1 MSLLINME
9 VELSVLIV
17 CTSTK
22 IGLECMK
29 NECKSVATKMEGQLF
44 SSLIWL
50 LLSLSI
56 SIPPIS
62 SISNNSYNRCGASFN
77 CGNLTGIGFPFWGG
91 DRAAECGHA
100 PLKLDCDRRA
110 ATIQINSVN
119 YRVLD
124 INQGEKILKIARDDL
139 LRSQCPPQL
148 ANSTFDPQL
157 FAYASSYVNLTFL
170 YGCPP
175 VDFPVPYPFECAV
188 KGTKERR
195 GYVEFGTQLSG
206 MCHASVVVPV
216 SYSSLFNFKDVMA
229 LIGEGLEVRFSVS
242 DGCRGCE
249 RSGGRC
255 GYDVTGT
262 EFVCF
267 CSNRS
272 AAESRTCGGGS
283 ADEADGPRAPGVA
296 DGRPQGPREVTVEPS
311 VSGTHALY
319 MLI

>member
-1 MSLLINME
+1 ME
-9 VELSVLIV
+9 R
-17 CTSTK
+17 
-22 IGLECMK
+22 
-29 NECKSVATKMEGQLF
+29 QLF

-56 SIPPIS
+56 PPIS
-62 SISNNSYNRCGASFN
+62 CISNNSYNRCGALFN

-91 DRAAECGHA
+91 DRAAECGHS
-100 PLKLDCDRRA
+100 PLKLDCDRRVRAAA

-124 INQGEKILKIARDDL
+124 INQGEKTLKIARDDL

-148 ANSTFDPQL
+148 ANTTFDPQL

-195 GYVEFGTQLSG
+195 GFVEFGTQLSG

-216 SYSSLFNFKDVMA
+216 SYSSLINFKDVAA
-229 LIGEGLEVRFSVS
+229 LIGEGFEVRYVESA
-242 DGCRGCE
+242 GCGGCE

-255 GYDVTGT
+255 GYDETGT

-272 AAESRTCGGGS
+272 AAENGTCGGGG
-283 ADEADGPRAPGVA
+283 AGDEADGPRAPGVA
-296 DGRPQGPREVTVEPS
+296 DGGQQWPRAVTVEPS
-311 VSGTHALY
+311 VSGTQALCSSE
-319 MLI
+319 LC